1 MKLKFLMLLS
11 CISCY
16 VYAGKDQELAT
27 HCPTVGQVIMRVI
40 KDRFASRSSLQER
53 VKKQKA
59 KPSGL
64 YNESLVDAQQLLRP
78 HKYNLSHDVI

>member
-1 MKLKFLMLLS
+1 MKLKLLMLLS

-16 VYAGKDQELAT
+16 VIAGNDKELAAY
-27 HCPTVGQVIMRVI
+27 CPTVGQVIIRVI
-40 KDRFASRSSLQER
+40 KDRFASRSPLQER

-59 KPSGL
+59 KSSGL
-64 YNESLVDAQQLLRP
+64 NNESLGDAQQLLRP